1 MFKDAKEGYVSMLV
15 INAEIWGYGLNSK
28 IQAKFSIYVL
38 SIFLKL
44 SFVVD
49 ITDKF

>member
-1 MFKDAKEGYVSMLV
+1 MLM
-15 INAEIWGYGLNSK
+15 INAEVRGYGLNSK

-38 SIFLKL
+38 NIFLML